1 MRETFSD
8 RLVATLAYRGRTPV
22 AGTVNFEKGRHLY
35 GRYWGC
41 LGEWEMLH
49 FELCYYQ
56 LIERA
61 IARRYTR
68 FEAGAQG
75 EHKLKRGLLPS
86 FTHSAHW
93 IRHPQFAAAIGD
105 FLMAEAKSVEQRAAA
120 YASHSP
126 FRDASGDDGN
136 GNGDGDGH
144 ADADADGK
152 SKSEGK
158 GGSGGGAGGG
168 GGTA

>member
-1 MRETFSD
+1 VRQTLAH
-8 RLVATLAYRGRTPV
+8 RLVATLAYRDGTAV

-41 LGEWEMLH
+41 LEEYQMLH
-49 FELCYYQ
+49 FELCYYR

-61 IARRYTR
+61 IERGYTR

-93 IRHPQFAAAIGD
+93 IRHPQLSAAIRD
-105 FLMAEAKSVEQRAAA
+105 YVTAEQDSVRKRVEM

-126 FRDASGDDGN
+126 FRSED
-136 GNGDGDGH
+136 GDGDG
-144 ADADADGK
+144 DGP
-152 SKSEGK
+152 
-158 GGSGGGAGGG
+158 A
-168 GGTA
+168 

>member
-1 MRETFSD
+1 M
-8 RLVATLAYRGRTPV
+8 
-22 AGTVNFEKGRHLY
+22 NFEKGRHLY

-41 LGEWEMLH
+41 LGEFEMLH

-93 IRHPQFAAAIGD
+93 IRHPQ
-105 FLMAEAKSVEQRAAA
+105 
-120 YASHSP
+120 
-126 FRDASGDDGN
+126 
-136 GNGDGDGH
+136 
-144 ADADADGK
+144 
-152 SKSEGK
+152 
-158 GGSGGGAGGG
+158 AGGG
-168 GGTA
+168 DRRLPGRRGGERREARRRLREPFAVPRRRGDGRATARRR